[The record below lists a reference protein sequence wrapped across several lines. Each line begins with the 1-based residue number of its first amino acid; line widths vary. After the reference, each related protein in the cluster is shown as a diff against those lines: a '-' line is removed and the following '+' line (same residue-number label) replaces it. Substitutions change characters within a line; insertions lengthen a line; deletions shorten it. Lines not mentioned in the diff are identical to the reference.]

1 MTILAIYKL
10 LLYGG
15 LAFIVGSLVALEVF
29 LNWKYPLPPQP
40 ARGRQ
45 ADLDA
50 DRPCF
55 RQSRAKLTAERSSHI
70 LAPCAR
76 ATSRAR

>member
-29 LNWKYPLPPQP
+29 LNWKHPLPP
-40 ARGRQ
+40 RQ
-45 ADLDA
+45 EKAPEKPRISAAPIL
-50 DRPCF
+50 
-55 RQSRAKLTAERSSHI
+55 SS
-70 LAPCAR
+70 
-76 ATSRAR
+76 

>member
-40 ARGRQ
+40 TRGRQ

-50 DRPCF
+50 DRAQIDDAPS
-55 RQSRAKLTAERSSHI
+55 QLPSS
-70 LAPCAR
+70 AR
-76 ATSRAR
+76 AS